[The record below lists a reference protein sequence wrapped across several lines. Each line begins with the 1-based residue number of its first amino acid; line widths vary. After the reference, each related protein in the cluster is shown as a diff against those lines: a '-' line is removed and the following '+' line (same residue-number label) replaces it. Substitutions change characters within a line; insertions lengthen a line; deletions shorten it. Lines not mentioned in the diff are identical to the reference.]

1 MNRNARMLY
10 LQSKKGKYERELS
23 VAVKNGDGGTERKK
37 FEVFLDWGLGL
48 NAFVLLTLPLSG
60 SDFEAFNAG

>member
-1 MNRNARMLY
+1 MHEISN
-10 LQSKKGKYERELS
+10 
-23 VAVKNGDGGTERKK
+23 DGAKKK
-37 FEVFLDWGLGL
+37 FEVFLDWGPGL

>member
-10 LQSKKGKYERELS
+10 LQSKKGKYGRELS
-23 VAVKNGDGGTERKK
+23 VAVKNGHGGTGKK
-37 FEVFLDWGLGL
+37 IEVFLDWGPGL

>member
-10 LQSKKGKYERELS
+10 LQSKNGKCGGELS
-23 VAVKNGDGGTERKK
+23 FAVKNGFRLDLKKK
-37 FEVFLDWGLGL
+37 FKVFLDWGPGL

-60 SDFEAFNAG
+60 SDFEVFNAG

>member
-1 MNRNARMLY
+1 M
-10 LQSKKGKYERELS
+10 LS
-23 VAVKNGDGGTERKK
+23 VAVKNGVGGTERKK
-37 FEVFLDWGLGL
+37 IEVFLDWGPGL